1 MRSSNS
7 NSDFNRF
14 PILRLGVLISGSGSN
29 LEAII
34 NSCNSNVIYGK
45 VISVISNNPEA
56 YGITRAK
63 ESNIDVKIINHKDFL
78 KRIDFDN
85 ELEKN
90 LEDLN
95 PDLIVSSKTGTGT
108 AINLSSGLFEFLE
121 ASDGMIVCF

>member
-1 MRSSNS
+1 MKR
-7 NSDFNRF
+7 
-14 PILRLGVLISGSGSN
+14 IVVLISGSGSN

-56 YGITRAK
+56 YGIIRAK

-95 PDLIVSSKTGTGT
+95 PDLIVLAGFMRVLGKKIT
-108 AINLSSGLFEFLE
+108 N
-121 ASDGMIVCF
+121 